1 MSANKLDL
9 KTLLS
14 GSQPTSGSSAAGSSA
29 SDLVVG
35 TSTELGTSST
45 TTTTATPSASPTPV
59 STSPTSSSSSS
70 TSTDTGFSTLST
82 TTTSTT
88 TTTTTSPSTTD
99 TVTGTAPTTGGGIT
113 TQARGGGGGGGGVL
127 NPAPVAPTL
136 APVPRY
142 FGNTL
147 SAISN
152 ADWEDEFKID
162 QDDLGH
168 LLRLIHPGGP
178 WGGPIA
184 GSDQLGNA
192 FTVSGLR
199 TITSLGN
206 NQTGRTN
213 SVGTT
218 SANWAN
224 PDTAYLRLTN
234 AQFGKQESNKTL
246 DALGKPRG
254 YQGTV
259 ATVDGTGKV
268 TLNPLLEQTNQ
279 FAQGGLRNARTISN
293 VLGEQTSKDE
303 QGKLIPPSNAFGVN
317 EYHMSF
323 GQYVDHGVDFT
334 ARSFTSQPYAAAIG
348 ELGASSDDLQKVGAT
363 QTGVVANQAGYHL
376 REAGSGTLVPV
387 LWLKD
392 STGAEGLFEILPQS
406 DGSVMRGR
414 TAQEILNR
422 APVANDLLFVNKT
435 ESLFQANQ
443 TYGSSE
449 ATEYVLRETARFG
462 AGGSYTYS
470 WTNPDGT
477 TGTRTLSGAAGALV
491 WDSQAYGTTRAGYI
505 KTTRILTTR
514 VRMGD
519 GLPGLP
525 TYAEVL
531 LNNGVHEAVIKL
543 ALNPGALTDADRTYL
558 RSLGGISGAPSSTAI
573 DTLINNAITNNGL
586 TTAQWQSVAQA
597 DPRYINNGNVMNF
610 DPRSADFGT
619 FANQPLNSDLS
630 PAVGALSKTDGRLF
644 GVDQNLDNIT
654 DLDPARGGAP
664 KPGQPAI
671 TAEDWGAGSLL
682 SHLSG
687 GDWRSNENNGLS
699 SIHSMWLRE
708 HNFLAARVRA
718 AINEVA
724 PANWRVQISDDD
736 VYEMAREILIGQ
748 YQKMVFEEYLPKLAG
763 TWGTEFG
770 GGDHGW
776 DGYNPNVDG
785 SASLEFATAAFRTPH
800 SSINEELIQDIG
812 LFSMFLSPQN
822 AMTMGVSAINAGLL
836 KVASEAID
844 TRLTD
849 AVRNNL
855 VTQRLDLLAANT
867 MRNRALGIA
876 DYQSMKRQL
885 FTEGPLHQANATAFA
900 RFTVG
905 NALFRPDANWAEF
918 GSKLR
923 DWQPSRRGGRTLAF
937 NANDPNTYGTSN
949 LRDRFMFLYGGFGS
963 VATSQ
968 VNGETAYTV
977 SGITTTQMRSTT
989 GLDTIDTYLAM
1000 LAERPTA
1007 ETGQVGPLAS
1017 WVIWENA
1024 DRQQEGDRF
1033 YYLDRLKKNGPN
1045 VWNELD
1051 TLGAIIERTSDPALA
1066 LSLDSNQEG
1075 VFTVM
1080 PTINPLNLSAYQ
1092 SSYTAIGSQL
1102 NAITNLWNS
1111 PDPWANAVA
1120 ANVGVNGMEPLA

>member
-1 MSANKLDL
+1 
-9 KTLLS
+9 
-14 GSQPTSGSSAAGSSA
+14 
-29 SDLVVG
+29 
-35 TSTELGTSST
+35 
-45 TTTTATPSASPTPV
+45 
-59 STSPTSSSSSS
+59 
-70 TSTDTGFSTLST
+70 
-82 TTTSTT
+82 
-88 TTTTTSPSTTD
+88 
-99 TVTGTAPTTGGGIT
+99 VT
-113 TQARGGGGGGGGVL
+113 
-127 NPAPVAPTL
+127 PTL
-136 APVPRY
+136 APVGRY

-152 ADWEDEFKID
+152 TDWEDEFKID

-178 WGGPIA
+178 WGGPIT
-184 GSDQLGNA
+184 GSDQFGNA

-199 TITSLGN
+199 TITSQGN
-206 NQTGRTN
+206 NQSGRTN
-213 SVGTT
+213 SVGTPA
-218 SANWAN
+218 ANWAN

-234 AQFGKQESNKTL
+234 AQFGKQEGNNNL

-254 YQGTV
+254 YLGTV
-259 ATVDGTGKV
+259 ATVDATGKV
-268 TLNPLLEQTNQ
+268 TLNPLLEKTDQ
-279 FAQGGLRNARTISN
+279 FNLAQGGLRNARTISN
-293 VLGEQTSKDE
+293 VLGEQSTS
-303 QGKLIPPSNAFGVN
+303 IPNTFGVN

-334 ARSFTSQPYAAAIG
+334 ARSFTSQAYGAAIG
-348 ELGASSDDLQKVGAT
+348 ELGANSDDLQEVGAT

-376 REAGSGTLVPV
+376 REAGTGTLVPV

-392 STGAEGLFEILPQS
+392 AGTGAEGLFEILPQS
-406 DGSVMRGR
+406 DGSVKQGR
-414 TAQEILNR
+414 SAQQILNR
-422 APVANDLLFVNKT
+422 APVPNDLLFVNKT

-470 WTNPDGT
+470 WTNPNGSIGT
-477 TGTRTLSGAAGALV
+477 KTLNGAAGALV
-491 WDSQAYGTTRAGYI
+491 WDNQAYGTTNGGYI
-505 KTTRILTTR
+505 KTTRQLTTR

-543 ALNPGALTDADRTYL
+543 ALNPGSLSDADKTYL
-558 RSLGGISGAPSSTAI
+558 QSLGGKSGAPSSTDI
-573 DTLINNAITNNGL
+573 GNLISNAITNNGL

-610 DPRSADFGT
+610 DPRSAGFGT
-619 FANQPLNSDLS
+619 FANQPLNGDLS
-630 PAVGALSKTDGRLF
+630 PAVGAISKTDGRLF

-654 DLDPARGGAP
+654 DLDPAQGGAP
-664 KPGQPAI
+664 KPGQPVI

-724 PANWRVQISDDD
+724 PANWRGQITDDD
-736 VYEMAREILIGQ
+736 VYQMAREILIGQ

-763 TWGTEFG
+763 TWGAEFSD
-770 GGDHGW
+770 GDHGW

-800 SSINEELIQDIG
+800 SSINEQLIEGIG

-822 AMTMGVSAINAGLL
+822 AMTLGVSAINAGLL

-855 VTQRLDLLAANT
+855 VTARLDLLAANA

-937 NANDPNTYGTSN
+937 NANDPATYGTSN
-949 LRDRFMFLYGGFGS
+949 LRDRFMFLYGGFGD

-968 VNGETAYTV
+968 VNGQTAYTV
-977 SGITTTQMRSTT
+977 SGITTQQMRTTT
-989 GLDTIDTYLAM
+989 GLNTIDAYLAM

-1033 YYLDRLKKNGPN
+1033 YYLDRLKRNGPN

-1051 TLGAIIERTSDPALA
+1051 TLGAIMERTSDPALA
-1066 LSLDSNQEG
+1066 LTLDANQEG
-1075 VFTVM
+1075 TFNVM
-1080 PTINPLNLSAYQ
+1080 PGINPLNLPAYQ
-1092 SSYTAIGSQL
+1092 INYTAIGSQL
-1102 NAITNLWNS
+1102 NTITTLWNN

-1120 ANVGVNGMEPLA
+1120 ANVGTNPMEQLL